1 MSVSGTALAA
11 PLQCMDL
18 LRVSLDANA
27 DDTALVS
34 SSTHWTWRELDDA
47 SSRLAANLLNFGL
60 QRGDRVASLMP
71 NRDELLVFYLACMKA
86 GFIATPLNYR
96 YQAPEIDHALEVS
109 GASLLIA
116 HAERDADLLD
126 CQLVEHLQLGVI
138 QCQAADAS
146 GPTLEEL
153 IQRESAAI
161 TIQRPEPNDPVIIF
175 FTSGS
180 TGRPK
185 GVTHSLASVGWMLAS
200 TAAAFEMTAD
210 DVVLPGS
217 SVSHLGSFLWTFAG
231 FGVGAKIVLAHS
243 FVGDEI
249 LPLLREHRPT
259 VLCMLPAAL
268 FCLVREHGANHEDFT
283 SLRLCRSGSD
293 KVPAELEREFTKLA
307 GFPVDEG
314 YGCTEAGL
322 ATLSPPSGTIKLGS
336 VGRPVPGFEL
346 SVRRADGSD
355 AGQGEEG
362 GLWIKSQSTM
372 VGYWDNDEATRETII
387 DGWLDTGDVMR
398 FDTDGYFWFC
408 GRSKQIIVHDG
419 SNICPQEVE
428 ESLLDHPAVAAAGVV
443 GLHDI
448 MHGENVRAYVTL
460 KPDIERPRTQELI
473 QFSQARVGYKAP
485 EDIVVLDEMPLNAT
499 GKIDRVTLK
508 ELAASA

>member
-11 PLQCMDL
+11 PFQCMDL

-27 DDTALVS
+27 DDIALVS
-34 SSTHWTWRELDDA
+34 SSACWTWRELDDA
-47 SSRLAANLLNFGL
+47 SSRLAANLLHFGL
-60 QRGDRVASLMP
+60 RIGDRVASLMP
-71 NRDELLVFYLACMKA
+71 NRDELLVLYLACMKA

-109 GASLLIA
+109 GARLLIA
-116 HAERDADLLD
+116 HAERDADLLG
-126 CQLVEHLQLGVI
+126 CRMVKRLQLGVI
-138 QCQAADAS
+138 QFQAADAS
-146 GPTLEEL
+146 GPTLEDL
-153 IQRESAAI
+153 IQRESAVIA
-161 TIQRPEPNDPVIIF
+161 IQRPEPNDPAIIF

-185 GVTHSLASVGWMLAS
+185 GVTHSFASVGWMLAS
-200 TAAAFEMTAD
+200 AAAAFEMSAA

-217 SVSHLGSFLWTFAG
+217 SVSHLGSFLWTLAG
-231 FGVGAKIVLAHS
+231 FGVGAKILLAHS

-249 LPLLREHRPT
+249 LPLLRQHRPT
-259 VLCMLPAAL
+259 ILCMLPAAL
-268 FCLVREHGANHEDFT
+268 LCLVREHGATHEDFR
-283 SLRLCRSGSD
+283 SLRVCRSGGD
-293 KVPAELEREFTKLA
+293 KVPAELEREFTKLV

-314 YGCTEAGL
+314 YGCTEVGL
-322 ATLSPPSGTIKLGS
+322 ATLSPPSGTIKMGS

-346 SVRRADGSD
+346 SVRRTDGSE
-355 AGQGEEG
+355 AEQGEEG

-372 VGYWDNDEATRETII
+372 VGYWDNDEATRKIII
-387 DGWLDTGDVMR
+387 DGWLDSGDIMR
-398 FDTDGYFWFC
+398 YDADGYFWFS

-460 KPDIERPRTQELI
+460 QPDIERPRTQDLI
-473 QFSQARVGYKAP
+473 RFSQARVGYKAP

-499 GKIDRVTLK
+499 GKVDRVKLK
-508 ELAASA
+508 EMARSA

>member
-11 PLQCMDL
+11 PFQCMDL

-27 DDTALVS
+27 DDIALVS
-34 SSTHWTWRELDDA
+34 SSTYWTWRELDDA
-47 SSRLAANLLNFGL
+47 SSRLAANLLHFGL
-60 QRGDRVASLMP
+60 RIGDRVASLMP
-71 NRDELLVFYLACMKA
+71 NRDELLVLYLACMKA

-109 GASLLIA
+109 GARLLIT
-116 HAERDADLLD
+116 HAERDADLLG
-126 CQLVEHLQLGVI
+126 CRMVERLQLGVI
-138 QCQAADAS
+138 QFQAADAS
-146 GPTLEEL
+146 GPTLEDL
-153 IQRESAAI
+153 IQRESAVIA
-161 TIQRPEPNDPVIIF
+161 IQRPEPNDPAIIF

-185 GVTHSLASVGWMLAS
+185 GVTHSFASVGWMLAS
-200 TAAAFEMTAD
+200 AAAAFEMSAA

-217 SVSHLGSFLWTFAG
+217 SVSHLGSFLWTLAG
-231 FGVGAKIVLAHS
+231 FGVGAKILLAHS

-259 VLCMLPAAL
+259 ILCMLPAAL
-268 FCLVREHGANHEDFT
+268 LCLVREHGATHEDFR
-283 SLRLCRSGSD
+283 SLRVCRSGGD
-293 KVPAELEREFTKLA
+293 KVPAELEREFSKLV
-307 GFPVDEG
+307 GFPIDEG
-314 YGCTEAGL
+314 YGCTEVGL
-322 ATLSPPSGTIKLGS
+322 ATLSPPSGTIKMGS

-346 SVRRADGSD
+346 SVRRTDGSE

-372 VGYWDNDEATRETII
+372 VGYWDNDEATRKIII
-387 DGWLDTGDVMR
+387 DGWLDSGDIMR
-398 FDTDGYFWFC
+398 YDADGYFWFS

-460 KPDIERPRTQELI
+460 QPDIERPRTQDLI
-473 QFSQARVGYKAP
+473 RFSQARVGYKAP

-499 GKIDRVTLK
+499 GKVDRVKLK
-508 ELAASA
+508 EMARSA